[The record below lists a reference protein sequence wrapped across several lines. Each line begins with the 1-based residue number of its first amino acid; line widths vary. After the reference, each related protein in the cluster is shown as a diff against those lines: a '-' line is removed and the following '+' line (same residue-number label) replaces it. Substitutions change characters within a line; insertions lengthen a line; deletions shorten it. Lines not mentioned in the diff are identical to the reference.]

1 PLQCHPYHKLGNK
14 RKTRLNLGET
24 LITNKISLLV
34 GGEAGAGISRSGFL
48 FAKTCLRGG
57 LYVFGANDYQSL
69 IRGGHNFYTVRA
81 CDETVY
87 SQADTVDLL
96 IALNKETIL
105 LHKDELVSG
114 AAVIYDGDQITVT
127 TEELGRDDIKLIPVP
142 MRKIVKGLEG
152 PTIMENTVALGAA
165 IALLDY
171 DPELMNNVLMDTFYP
186 KIAEQNIEAT
196 KQGYDYIKEHYAADF
211 GYQLKKTG
219 SADKKR
225 IFLTG
230 NEAIG
235 LGALNAGCKFYA
247 AYPMTPATSIL
258 HFFAPLDREYNMI
271 VIQTESEIAAINM
284 VAGAS
289 FAGAR
294 SMTATSGGGFCLMT
308 EGLGM
313 IGMTE
318 TSPVIVLVQRPGPS
332 TGLPTYTAQ
341 GDLRFAIHASQ
352 GEFPRV
358 VIAPG
363 DVEESYYL
371 TLEAFNLAEKFQIP
385 AIIIS
390 DKYLAE
396 SNGTAEPF
404 DQNRIKI
411 DRGNLIT
418 DDKYSGKEE
427 YKRHMFTENGVSPR
441 AMPGTRGAIVRT
453 NADEHNELGYTTEDP
468 VLSTKMADKRFKK
481 LEDLTKELE
490 NHETVKLHGPKEA
503 DATIIG
509 WGSTKGTILEAM
521 KLLNKD
527 GIKINYLQMVYL
539 HPFPAGKVQE
549 ILRSAKKSII
559 VENNKT
565 SQLSSLIREHLLRTV
580 EHKLLKYDG
589 RPFNP
594 EALARSIRE
603 VL

>member
-1 PLQCHPYHKLGNK
+1 MIVNK
-14 RKTRLNLGET
+14 F
-24 LITNKISLLV
+24 SLLV
-34 GGEAGAGISRSGFL
+34 GGEAGAGITRSGFL

-69 IRGGHNFYTVRA
+69 IRGGHNFYIVRA
-81 CDETVY
+81 DAEEVY

-114 AAVIYDGDQITVT
+114 AGVIYDGDQITVT
-127 TEELGRDDIKLIPVP
+127 KEELGRDDIKLYHVP
-142 MRKIVKGLEG
+142 MRKIVKELEG
-152 PTIMENTVALGAA
+152 PQIMENTVALGVAN
-165 IALLDY
+165 ALLDY
-171 DPELMNNVLMDTFYP
+171 DQELLNQVLRDTFNP
-186 KIAEQNIEAT
+186 KTAEQNIEAA
-196 KQGYDYIKEHYAADF
+196 KQGYGYAQENYGNTF
-211 GYQLKKTG
+211 GYRLKKTG
-219 SADKKR
+219 SAGKHK

-230 NEAIG
+230 NEAVG

-247 AYPMTPATSIL
+247 AYPMTPATSVL
-258 HFFAPLDREYNMI
+258 HFLAPIDREYKMI
-271 VIQTESEIAAINM
+271 VIQTESEIAAVNM

-289 FAGAR
+289 YAGVR
-294 SMTATSGGGFCLMT
+294 SMTATSGGGFCLMS

-318 TSPVIVLVQRPGPS
+318 TSPVILLVQRPGPS

-363 DVEESYYL
+363 DVEECFYA
-371 TLEAFNLAEKFQIP
+371 TLEAFNLAEKFQMP
-385 AIIIS
+385 ALIIS

-396 SNGTAEPF
+396 SNGTSEPF
-404 DQNRIKI
+404 DQNRIGI

-418 DDKYSGKEE
+418 EDEYAGDEE
-427 YKRHMFTENGVSPR
+427 YKRHKFTENGVSPR
-441 AMPGTRGAIVRT
+441 AMPGTKGAIVRT

-481 LEDLTKELE
+481 LEALTKELE
-490 NHETVKLHGPKEA
+490 KYETVKLHGPKEA
-503 DATIIG
+503 DVTIMG
-509 WGSTKGTILEAM
+509 WGSTKGAIREAM
-521 KLLNKD
+521 KRLSTEGLKV
-527 GIKINYLQMVYL
+527 NYMQILYL
-539 HPFPAGKVQE
+539 HPFPAYKVQK
-549 ILRSAKKSII
+549 ILESAKKTII
-559 VENNKT
+559 VENNQT
-565 SQLSSLIREHLLRTV
+565 SQLSSLIREQLLTDV
-580 EHKLLKYDG
+580 DYKILKYDG

-594 EALARSIRE
+594 EALARNIKE

>member
-1 PLQCHPYHKLGNK
+1 
-14 RKTRLNLGET
+14 
-24 LITNKISLLV
+24 LIVNKISLLV
-34 GGEAGAGISRSGFL
+34 GGEAGAGITRSGFL

-81 CDETVY
+81 DNEMVY

-96 IALNKETIL
+96 LALNKETIL
-105 LHKDELVSG
+105 FHKHELVSG
-114 AAVIYDGDQITVT
+114 AGIIYDGGQITLT
-127 TEELGRDDIKLIPVP
+127 DEELERDDIKLYPVP
-142 MRKIVKGLEG
+142 LRNIVKELEG
-152 PTIMENTVALGAA
+152 PQIMENTVALGAA

-171 DPELMNNVLMDTFYP
+171 ELELLNSVLRDTFKP
-186 KIAEQNIEAT
+186 KTAELNIEAA
-196 KQGYDYIKEHYAADF
+196 KQGYNYAQKHYANDF
-211 GYQLKKTG
+211 GYKLKKTG
-219 SADKKR
+219 SAGKKR

-235 LGALNAGCKFYA
+235 LGAINAGCKLYA

-258 HFFAPLDREYNMI
+258 HFLAPLDREYKMI
-271 VIQTESEIAAINM
+271 VIQTENEIAAINM

-289 FAGAR
+289 YAGVR
-294 SMTATSGGGFCLMT
+294 SMTATSGGGFCLMS

-313 IGMTE
+313 TGMTE

-363 DVEESYYL
+363 NVEESFCK
-371 TLEAFNLAEKFQIP
+371 TIEAFNLAEKFQIP
-385 AIIIS
+385 ALIIS

-396 SNGTAEPF
+396 SHGTAEPF
-404 DQNRIKI
+404 DQNRIGI
-411 DRGNLIT
+411 DRGKLIT
-418 DDKYSGKEE
+418 EDEYMGEEE
-427 YKRHMFTENGVSPR
+427 YKRHKFTEDGISPR
-441 AMPGTRGAIVRT
+441 AMPGTKGAIVRT

-468 VLSTKMADKRFKK
+468 VLTTKMTDKRFKK
-481 LEDLTKELE
+481 LDALNKELE
-490 NHETVKLHGPKEA
+490 NYETTKLYGPEEA

-509 WGSTKGTILEAM
+509 WGSTKGPIREAM
-521 KLLNKD
+521 KILRKED
-527 GIKINYLQMVYL
+527 VTVNYLQIVYL
-539 HPFPAGKVQE
+539 APFPADKVQK
-549 ILRSAKKSII
+549 IVQSAKKTIV

-565 SQLSSLIREHLLRTV
+565 SQLSSLIREHLLTTV
-580 EHKLLKYDG
+580 DNKILKYDG

-594 EALARSIRE
+594 EALSKSIKE